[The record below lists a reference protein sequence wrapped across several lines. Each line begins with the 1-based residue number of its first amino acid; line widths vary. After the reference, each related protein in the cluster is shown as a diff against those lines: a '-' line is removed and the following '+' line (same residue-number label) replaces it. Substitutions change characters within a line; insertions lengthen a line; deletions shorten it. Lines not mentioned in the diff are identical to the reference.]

1 MCTSYLNYN
10 RYTKNWTKR
19 KPDPVLLTKRL
30 RSCRIISDCFA
41 IVQFSIR
48 FKLSREIVKSLL
60 YIIDFLLSKKRLIRM
75 HVTIAF
81 VQTLWP
87 NKPLYLAINFTS
99 CVTLKNKKIPKFL
112 QKILKILL
120 LVLT

>member
-41 IVQFSIR
+41 MVQFSIR
-48 FKLSREIVKSLL
+48 FKLSREIVRSLL
-60 YIIDFLLSKKRLIRM
+60 YIIDFLLGKKRLIRM

-81 VQTLWP
+81 VQTLLP

-99 CVTLKNKKIPKFL
+99 CVTSKNRKNTKIYAKNTKKFYCWC
-112 QKILKILL
+112 
-120 LVLT
+120 